1 MQNIGLNQVKDR
13 ILILSPIVQGRLESE
28 LKTSDFQVLD
38 RLGKGA
44 FGKVYK
50 TKLQKTGQIF
60 ALKQMEKQQILKQG
74 MVKQIQTEVKVMY
87 SLDHPN
93 IIKLYNHFEEDAY
106 IYLMIEYASG
116 GQLWQKLT
124 KEGRFDENTVKRYMA
139 DIILAVEYLHS
150 QNPPIIHRDIK
161 PENLILDENGR
172 VKLVD
177 FGWSNFKN
185 RLRMTYCGTL
195 DYLAP
200 EMILELGHDE
210 KLDIWSLGVL
220 IFELITGKAPFAP
233 KVENAN
239 IDQNQARQILEDNIL
254 KVKLDYPNDFPQLA
268 KDLVNNLCKKEP
280 NQRKT
285 LPEIKKHPW
294 FIIESEGK
302 NIFEMEPWNYR
313 PLASQKY
320 KYCLTPNQ
328 INPLKLEGGFTPQ
341 FIADFATRLH
351 QPLVMNILQQIAQK
365 SQQNGNANP
374 QLTQSGQSQNMNA
387 SQTSQQNQSNYEEEI
402 LNLKKKIAS
411 REQEK
416 QDLESQKKE
425 LIVKLEVKERENTK
439 LKDELDKYKSIG
451 QDSTPTEQRRQILQ
465 NEEIEQLKKEK
476 EELYEKQNEYENQI
490 KQLQSD
496 LKKIQDSRK
505 DYEKYKIEKQ
515 QLNEKIKKFQESRE
529 QDNSDYLEKLQSKEQ
544 ELSILQFKLNQ
555 YEKSKSV
562 GVSGVNG
569 GIIELIREMKSVI
582 EEFKSKFAQTKKNIE
597 IVEKYSTMERE
608 LMKLKLEKD
617 TLQSELKAQ
626 IQEDYEDQIEQL
638 KLSHKQEV
646 TSLKDEYEKKV
657 SDFQKKVELLQEE
670 QSKKSQKVQENES
683 LKKQI
688 ELANSTIQ
696 DLRKE
701 QELSKEVR
709 KNLERRLKDCEIEI
723 QDYQQMLRNYK
734 NNSIKK

>member
-1 MQNIGLNQVKDR
+1 MQNIGLNQVRDR

-44 FGKVYK
+44 YGKVYK

-60 ALKQMEKQQILKQG
+60 ALKQMEKQQLLKQG

-124 KEGRFDENTVKRYMA
+124 KERRFDENTVKRYMA

-161 PENLILDENGR
+161 PENLILDENER

-185 RLRMTYCGTL
+185 RQRMTYCGTL

-268 KDLVNNLCKKEP
+268 KDLVNSLCKKEP

-285 LPEIKKHPW
+285 IPEIKKHPW
-294 FIIESEGK
+294 FIMESEGK

-313 PLASQKY
+313 PPASQKF
-320 KYCLTPNQ
+320 KYYLTPNQ

-341 FIADFATRLH
+341 FIADFANRLH
-351 QPLVMNILQQIAQK
+351 QNLVMNILQQLAQK
-365 SQQNGNANP
+365 NQPNGNANP
-374 QLTQSGQSQNMNA
+374 QLTQSSQSQNMNA
-387 SQTSQQNQSNYEEEI
+387 SQSSQKIQNNYEEEI
-402 LNLKKKIAS
+402 QSLKKKIVL

-416 QDLESQKKE
+416 QDIESQKKE
-425 LIVKLEVKERENTK
+425 LIVKLEVKERENVK
-439 LKDELDKYKSIG
+439 LKDELEKFKSVCP
-451 QDSTPTEQRRQILQ
+451 DSTPTEQRRQILQ

-490 KQLQSD
+490 KSLQND

-515 QLNEKIKKFQESRE
+515 QLNEKIKKFQEGRE
-529 QDNSDYLEKLQSKEQ
+529 KDNSDYLEQLQSKEQ

-626 IQEDYEDQIEQL
+626 IQEDYDDQIEQL
-638 KLSHKQEV
+638 KLSHKQEI

-670 QSKKSQKVQENES
+670 QSKKSQKVQENDS

-709 KNLERRLKDCEIEI
+709 KNLESRLKDCEIEI

>member
-50 TKLQKTGQIF
+50 TKLLKTGQVY

-116 GQLWQKLT
+116 GQLWHKLT

-185 RLRMTYCGTL
+185 RQRMTYCGTL

-220 IFELITGKAPFAP
+220 IFELITGKAPFAA

-268 KDLVNNLCKKEP
+268 KDLVNSLCKKEP

-294 FIIESEGK
+294 FLMENEGK

-313 PLASQKY
+313 PPASQKF
-320 KYCLTPNQ
+320 KYCLAPNQ
-328 INPLKLEGGFTPQ
+328 ISPLKLEAGFTPQ
-341 FIADFATRLH
+341 FIADFANRLH
-351 QPLVMNILQQIAQK
+351 QNLVMNILQQFAQK
-365 SQQNGNANP
+365 NQQNQSSNSQIA
-374 QLTQSGQSQNMNA
+374 QSGQGQNMNA
-387 SQTSQQNQSNYEEEI
+387 SQASQQNQNNYEEEI
-402 LNLKKKIAS
+402 QSLKKKIVL

-416 QDLESQKKE
+416 QDVESQKKE
-425 LIVKLEVKERENTK
+425 LIVKLEVKERENAK
-439 LKDELDKYKSIG
+439 LKDELEKYKSIG

-476 EELYEKQNEYENQI
+476 EELYEKQNEYENQV
-490 KQLQSD
+490 KQLQND

-515 QLNEKIKKFQESRE
+515 QLNEKIKKFQEGRE
-529 QDNSDYLEKLQSKEQ
+529 KDNSDYLEQLQNKEQ

-709 KNLERRLKDCEIEI
+709 KNLESRLKDCEIEI

-734 NNSIKK
+734 NSSIKK